1 MDKEKA
7 GRLTLLSLSPADGT
21 AETLTEEPPQSLPL
35 RPGGVGKYYNWIK
48 HNKKLLNAGE
58 LKPERVDLFNQLLNL
73 RERYR
78 RVNQYECVIEV

>member
-1 MDKEKA
+1 MMLNFFQIA
-7 GRLTLLSLSPADGT
+7 
-21 AETLTEEPPQSLPL
+21 EEPPQSLPL
-35 RPGGVGKYYNWIK
+35 RPGRVGKYYNLIK